1 MASPYPIGDDLPVVG
16 IDPDRPVGGREGA
29 LIAALTR
36 TEAAGDADGR
46 GGSFHLE
53 LEPVR
58 IDEVRRMGDLAPQ
71 NHGVAA
77 GSA

>member
-1 MASPYPIGDDLPVVG
+1 MASPYPKGDDLSVVG
-16 IDPDRPVGGREGA
+16 IDPRRPGGGREGA

-36 TEAAGDADGR
+36 TEAAGYADGR

-58 IDEVRRMGDLAPQ
+58 IDEVRRMGDFAPQ
-71 NHGVAA
+71 DHGVAA
-77 GSA
+77 GCA